1 MNIPKNPKAIA
12 LLNLYKFHQTTSAYC
27 RSELKKQIRKYN
39 KANPSEAIQ
48 PAMLIK
54 THFPTYFKYISSK
67 YPEVPESELFERNFT
82 KLAFNLHILPSR
94 KSYTFSASQKTRL
107 IYDSMSY
114 SDIAVAYNH
123 NNKAVVFI
131 NELTNNTY
139 TLDTMY
145 TLKSSDGSDSL
156 SIYQP
161 PYVLFFFKEV

>member
-12 LLNLYKFHQTTSAYC
+12 LLNLYKFHQTTSTHC
-27 RSELKKQIRKYN
+27 RSELKKQITKYN

-54 THFPTYFKYISSK
+54 IHFPTYFKYISSK
-67 YPEVPESELFERNFT
+67 YPEVPEAELFERNFT
-82 KLAFNLHILPSR
+82 KLAFNLNILPSR

-114 SDIAVAYNH
+114 SDIAVAYN
-123 NNKAVVFI
+123 NKAVVFI

-139 TLDTMY
+139 TLDSMY